1 MKLLMIF
8 ADHFAWNPQVKSLKS
23 ALEASNGNSVHHV
36 IVAFI
41 HAEAGDEE
49 REKSVLTK
57 LTKNLKWLSKKLGT
71 KKVVLH
77 SFAHLSNSKAS
88 PEFVQRVFAD
98 TEKKL
103 KKVGFEVWQTPFGY
117 FVDLDL
123 TAPGMSLARVFKDI

>member
-8 ADHFAWNPQVKSLKS
+8 ADHFAWNPQIKSLKS
-23 ALEASNGNSVHHV
+23 AADVRNGNSVDNV

-41 HAEAGDEE
+41 HAEAEDEE
-49 REKSVLTK
+49 REKSVITK
-57 LTKNLKWLSKKLGT
+57 LAKNLKWLSKKLDT
-71 KKVVLH
+71 KKIVLH

-88 PEFVQRVFAD
+88 PKFVQKVFED
-98 TEKKL
+98 TEKRL
-103 KKVGFEVWQTPFGY
+103 RKVGFEVWQTPFGY